1 MNNQDF
7 INKKVEEFEDRLGG
21 VIATQSKREKQDK
34 DNEWFRQT
42 LQEQKQEIL
51 EEIKGMRK
59 EVPLEGSQAPSLNYN
74 LALED
79 IKQIINNH

>member
-1 MNNQDF
+1 MPKQTDKR
-7 INKKVEEFEDRLGG
+7 IEEKIDEIFPKLEGNTTR
-21 VIATQSKREKQDK
+21 TQRIEVL
-34 DNEWFRQT
+34 RQA

-51 EEIKGMRK
+51 EKIKGMRK

-79 IKQIINNH
+79 IKQIIINYV